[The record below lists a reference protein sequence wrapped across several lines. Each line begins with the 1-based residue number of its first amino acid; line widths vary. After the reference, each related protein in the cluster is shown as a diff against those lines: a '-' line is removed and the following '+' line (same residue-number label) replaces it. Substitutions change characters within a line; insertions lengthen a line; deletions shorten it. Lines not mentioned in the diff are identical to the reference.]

1 MDIFLLIVVLFF
13 CIQSV
18 LSKRLI
24 RFLKILVIVV
34 FLWIVCLPLLPA
46 EAYTKLSPQW
56 YASLAQEEAR
66 KGDTFHDEG
75 EYLMAYEAYTKAI
88 GYCPVGTATASWYN
102 NLGLN
107 YVAMKQPA
115 LAAASFQTAIRL
127 HPMNAVYYENL
138 VRVYS
143 SDDQAKV
150 RLKTLVDYVAYN
162 PPHADA
168 WFLLGL
174 FYNALGEERG
184 MQTAWRQHL
193 SLAPRSPFR
202 AKICRESPEA
212 CVPKK

>member
-1 MDIFLLIVVLFF
+1 M
-13 CIQSV
+13 
-18 LSKRLI
+18 RLT
-24 RFLKILVIVV
+24 KTWLVIFV
-34 FLWIVCLPLLPA
+34 LWMPLLPA

-66 KGDTFHDEG
+66 RGDALHEEG
-75 EYLMAYEAYTKAI
+75 EYLRAYEAYTKAI

-138 VRVYS
+138 VRLYS

-150 RLKTLVDYVAYN
+150 RLKALVDYVAYN

-174 FYNALGEERG
+174 FYNALGDNRG

-212 CVPKK
+212 CMPKP

>member
-1 MDIFLLIVVLFF
+1 M
-13 CIQSV
+13 
-18 LSKRLI
+18 RLI
-24 RFLKILVIVV
+24 KTLLVIFV
-34 FLWIVCLPLLPA
+34 LWMPLLPA
-46 EAYTKLSPQW
+46 AAYTKLSPQW

-66 KGDTFHDEG
+66 KGDAFHEEG
-75 EYLMAYEAYTKAI
+75 EYLRAYEAYTKAI

-127 HPMNAVYYENL
+127 NPINAVYYENL
-138 VRVYS
+138 VRLYI

-150 RLKTLVDYVAYN
+150 RLKALVDYVAYN

-174 FYNALGEERG
+174 FYNALGDNRG